1 MAQAELFDAA
11 YAPSTVQIAGSAQ
24 TQGGAVIAREIFDF
38 TAHWSFLRKIVFRKD
53 GLICW

>member
-1 MAQAELFDAA
+1 MAQAEFFDAA

-24 TQGGAVIAREIFDF
+24 TQGGAGSAREVCDF
-38 TAHWSFLRKIVFRKD
+38 TAHWSFLHKIVFRKD

>member
-1 MAQAELFDAA
+1 MGQAEFFDAA

-53 GLICW
+53 GLICC

>member
-1 MAQAELFDAA
+1 MAQAEFFDAA
-11 YAPSTVQIAGSAQ
+11 YAPSTVQIADAAQ
-24 TQGGAVIAREIFDF
+24 TQGGAVVAHEIFDF

>member
-1 MAQAELFDAA
+1 MAQAEFFDAA

-24 TQGGAVIAREIFDF
+24 TQGGAVIKREILDF
-38 TAHWSFLRKIVFRKD
+38 TAHWSCLRKIVFRKD

>member
-1 MAQAELFDAA
+1 MAQAEFFDAA
-11 YAPSTVQIAGSAQ
+11 YAPSTVQIAGSVR

-38 TAHWSFLRKIVFRKD
+38 TADWSFLRKIVFRKD

>member
-1 MAQAELFDAA
+1 MAQAEFFDAA
-11 YAPSTVQIAGSAQ
+11 YAPSTGQIAGSAQ

-38 TAHWSFLRKIVFRKD
+38 TAQWSFLRKIVFRKD

>member
-1 MAQAELFDAA
+1 MAQAEYSDAA
-11 YAPSTVQIAGSAQ
+11 YGQSIVQIASLDQAD
-24 TQGGAVIAREIFDF
+24 GGAVIAREILDF

>member
-1 MAQAELFDAA
+1 MAQAEFFDAA
-11 YAPSTVQIAGSAQ
+11 YAPSTVQIAGSVR

-38 TAHWSFLRKIVFRKD
+38 TAHWSFLHKIVFRKD

>member
-1 MAQAELFDAA
+1 MAQAEFFDAA
-11 YAPSTVQIAGSAQ
+11 YAPSTVHIADSAQ